1 MDMSKM
7 FVAFAAICVV
17 LGTAGMVNAQQ
28 TCQQTC
34 HQTWVEIDG
43 MCIDLGNTVDVR
55 LTEGRNNFEGK
66 GAPSNV
72 SVELVDP
79 AGARTPLN
87 KTGEDDLYWHSGFDA
102 DQIGLYAILGLHV
115 DERLWKVYSGPGS
128 RPDRP
133 DSLYMYFSDDVWSDV
148 DKTNWADD
156 WHVVRHYKPYKY
168 SKAFVSTNCN
178 FYGTDRAFEQPLEII
193 PLDDVTAIGTGDFE
207 FQVLWN
213 GRPLPNGTI
222 AITGTKDRD
231 TKVSAICNDDGK
243 ATLPLNISCDWVITA
258 GAANDSAYWDG
269 ECDDTLPHGAN
280 YTGPGG
286 FVGNSHSAA
295 LTLLEIREG
304 DTVTMRAEI
313 RPGVRFSVTPAYLD
327 FGELDPGG
335 ISNPETV
342 VIQNMGSKD
351 LKATVEVTDT
361 NGLYTEGLY
370 INSSLWSEFETVVP
384 KDDYASP
391 NAELRVP
398 GDFTGSG
405 EMEGTIIFWA
415 EAI

>member
-1 MDMSKM
+1 MKMGKM
-7 FVAFAAICVV
+7 FAAFAAICVV
-17 LGTAGMVNAQQ
+17 LGTAGMVSA
-28 TCQQTC
+28 
-34 HQTWVEIDG
+34 HQTWMDIDA
-43 MCIDLGNTVDVR
+43 MCIDLGDTVDVR
-55 LTEGRNNFEGK
+55 LTEGHSFIPE
-66 GAPSNV
+66 GAPPFEV
-72 SVELVDP
+72 SAELVDP
-79 AGARTPLN
+79 AGAITPLN
-87 KTGEDDLYWHSGFDA
+87 KTGEDEFYWHSGFDA
-102 DQIGLYAILGLHV
+102 DQVGLYAILGLHV
-115 DERLWKVYSGPGS
+115 DERWWKVYTGPGS
-128 RPDRP
+128 IPDRP
-133 DSLYMYFSDDVWSDV
+133 DYLYTYFPGEVNWSEI

-193 PLDDVTAIGTGDFE
+193 PLDDITTVGTGDFE

-213 GRPLPNGTI
+213 GMPLPNGTI
-222 AITGTKDRD
+222 KITGIKDRE
-231 TKVSAICNDDGK
+231 TKVSAICDDEGK
-243 ATLPLNISCDWVITA
+243 ATLPLNISCDWLISA
-258 GAANDSAYWDG
+258 NAADDSAYWDG
-269 ECDDTLPHGAN
+269 EYDDTLPHGEN

-286 FVGNSHSAA
+286 FVGNDHRAT

-313 RPGVRFSVTPAYLD
+313 RPGIRFSVTPAYLD
-327 FGELDPGG
+327 FGELDPGDV
-335 ISNPETV
+335 SDPETV

-370 INSSLWSEFETVVP
+370 MDSSLWNEFEMVVM
-384 KDDYASP
+384 KDNHASP

>member
-1 MDMSKM
+1 MEMSKM
-7 FVAFAAICVV
+7 FAAFAAICVV
-17 LGTAGMVNAQQ
+17 LGTAGMVSA
-28 TCQQTC
+28 
-34 HQTWVEIDG
+34 HQTWVEIDA
-43 MCIDLGNTVDVR
+43 MCIDLGDTVDVR
-55 LTEGRNNFEGK
+55 LTEGHNFAGE
-66 GAPSNV
+66 GAPPFDISA
-72 SVELVDP
+72 ELVDP
-79 AGARTPLN
+79 AGVVTPLN
-87 KTGEDDLYWHSGFDA
+87 KTGEDELYWHSGFDA
-102 DQIGLYAILGLHV
+102 DQVGLYTIMGLHV
-115 DERLWKVYSGPGS
+115 DERWWKVYTGPGS

-133 DSLYMYFSDDVWSDV
+133 DSLYTYFPDDVDWSEI

-156 WHVVRHYKPYKY
+156 WHVVRHYKPHKY
-168 SKAFVSTNCN
+168 SKAFASTNCN
-178 FYGTDRAFEQPLEII
+178 FYGTDSAFGQPLEII
-193 PLDDVTAIGTGDFE
+193 PLDDVATIGTGDFE

-222 AITGTKDRD
+222 KITGAKDKE
-231 TKVSAICNDDGK
+231 TKVSAICDDDGK
-243 ATLPLNISCDWVITA
+243 ATLPLNISCNWLITA
-258 GAANDSAYWDG
+258 GAADDSAYWDG

-286 FVGNSHSAA
+286 FVGNAHLSA
-295 LTLLEIREG
+295 LTLLQIREG

-313 RPGVRFSVTPAYLD
+313 RPGIRFSVTPAYLD
-327 FGELDPGG
+327 FGELDPSD
-335 ISNPETV
+335 ISDPETV

-370 INSSLWSEFETVVP
+370 INSSLWSEFETVVL
-384 KDDYASP
+384 KDNLASP

-405 EMEGTIIFWA
+405 EMAGTIIFWA

>member
-1 MDMSKM
+1 MRNSNL

-17 LGTAGMVNAQQ
+17 FGTAGVVSA
-28 TCQQTC
+28 
-34 HQTWVEIDG
+34 HQTWMEIDA
-43 MCIDLGNTVDVR
+43 MCIDLGDMVDVR
-55 LTEGRNNFEGK
+55 LTEGHNFASE
-66 GAPSNV
+66 GAPPFDISA
-72 SVELVDP
+72 ELVDP
-79 AGARTPLN
+79 EGAMTHLD
-87 KTGEDDLYWHSGFDA
+87 KTGEDELYWHSGFDA
-102 DQIGLYAILGLHV
+102 DQVGLYTILGLHV
-115 DERLWKVYSGPGS
+115 DESWWKIYTGPGS

-133 DSLYMYFSDDVWSDV
+133 DYLYTWFPDDINWSEI

-178 FYGTDRAFEQPLEII
+178 FYGADRTFGQPLEII
-193 PLDDVTAIGTGDFE
+193 PLDDVTTVGTGDFE

-222 AITGTKDRD
+222 AITGTNGADA
-231 TKVSAICNDDGK
+231 KVSELCDDDGK
-243 ATLPLNISCDWVITA
+243 ATLPLDISCDWLVTA
-258 GAANDSAYWDG
+258 GAASDSAYWDG
-269 ECDDTLPHGAN
+269 GCDDTLPRGAN

-295 LTLLEIREG
+295 LTLLDIREG

-313 RPGVRFSVTPAYLD
+313 RPGIRFSVTPTSLD
-327 FGELDPGG
+327 FGELDPGD
-335 ISNPETV
+335 ISDPKTV

-398 GDFTGSG
+398 EYFTGSG

>member
-1 MDMSKM
+1 MKMGKM
-7 FVAFAAICVV
+7 FAAFAAICVV
-17 LGTAGMVNAQQ
+17 LGTAGMVSA
-28 TCQQTC
+28 
-34 HQTWVEIDG
+34 HQTWMEIDA
-43 MCIDLGNTVDVR
+43 MCIDLGDTVDVR
-55 LTEGRNNFEGK
+55 LTEGHNFASE
-66 GAPSNV
+66 GAPPFDV
-72 SVELVDP
+72 SAELVDP
-79 AGARTPLN
+79 AGVITSLN
-87 KTGEDDLYWHSGFDA
+87 KTGEDELYWHSDFDA
-102 DQIGLYAILGLHV
+102 DQVGLYTILGLHV
-115 DERLWKVYSGPGS
+115 DESWWKVYTGPGS

-133 DSLYMYFSDDVWSDV
+133 DYLYTYFPDEINWSEI

-178 FYGTDRAFEQPLEII
+178 FYGTDSAFGQPLEII
-193 PLDDVTAIGTGDFE
+193 PLDDVTTVGTGDFE

-222 AITGTKDRD
+222 KITGTKDRE
-231 TKVSAICNDDGK
+231 TKVSAVCDDDGK
-243 ATLPLNISCDWVITA
+243 ATLPLNISCNWLITA

-269 ECDDTLPHGAN
+269 ECDDTLPHGEN

-286 FVGNSHSAA
+286 FVGNAHSAA

-304 DTVTMRAEI
+304 NTVTMRAEI
-313 RPGVRFSVTPAYLD
+313 RPGIRFSVTPAYLD
-327 FGELDPGG
+327 FGELDPGD
-335 ISNPETV
+335 ISEPKTV
-342 VIQNMGSKD
+342 VIQNIGSKD

-370 INSSLWSEFETVVP
+370 INSSLWSEFEAAVL
-384 KDDYASP
+384 KDNYASP

-405 EMEGTIIFWA
+405 EMKGAIIFWA

>member
-1 MDMSKM
+1 MEKSRM
-7 FVAFAAICVV
+7 FAAFAAICVV
-17 LGTAGMVNAQQ
+17 LGTAGMVNA
-28 TCQQTC
+28 
-34 HQTWVEIDG
+34 HQTWVEIDA
-43 MCIDLGNTVDVR
+43 MCIDLGDTVDVR
-55 LTEGRNNFEGK
+55 LTEGHNFAGE
-66 GAPSNV
+66 GAPPFDV
-72 SVELVDP
+72 SAELVDP
-79 AGARTPLN
+79 AGVVTPLN
-87 KTGEDDLYWHSGFDA
+87 KTGEDELYWHSGFDA
-102 DQIGLYAILGLHV
+102 DQVGLYTIMGLHV
-115 DERLWKVYSGPGS
+115 DERWWKVYTGPGS

-133 DSLYMYFSDDVWSDV
+133 DSLYTYFPDDVNWSEI

-156 WHVVRHYKPYKY
+156 WHVVRHYKPHKY

-178 FYGTDRAFEQPLEII
+178 FYGTDSAFGQPLEII
-193 PLDDVTAIGTGDFE
+193 PLDDVATIGTGDFE

-222 AITGTKDRD
+222 KMTGIKDRD
-231 TKVSAICNDDGK
+231 TKVSAICDDEGK
-243 ATLPLNISCDWVITA
+243 ATLPLNISCNWLITA
-258 GAANDSAYWDG
+258 NAADDSAYWDG

-280 YTGPGG
+280 YTGPGA
-286 FVGNSHSAA
+286 FVGNDHRAS
-295 LTLLEIREG
+295 LTLMELREG
-304 DTVTMRAEI
+304 DTVTMRAAI
-313 RPGVRFSVTPAYLD
+313 RPGIRFSVTPAYLD
-327 FGELDPGG
+327 FGELDPGD
-335 ISNPETV
+335 ISDPKTV

-370 INSSLWSEFETVVP
+370 INSSLWSEFETVVL
-384 KDDYASP
+384 KDNLASP

>member
-1 MDMSKM
+1 M
-7 FVAFAAICVV
+7 
-17 LGTAGMVNAQQ
+17 
-28 TCQQTC
+28 
-34 HQTWVEIDG
+34 
-43 MCIDLGNTVDVR
+43 
-55 LTEGRNNFEGK
+55 
-66 GAPSNV
+66 
-72 SVELVDP
+72 
-79 AGARTPLN
+79 
-87 KTGEDDLYWHSGFDA
+87 
-102 DQIGLYAILGLHV
+102 GLHV
-115 DERLWKVYSGPGS
+115 DESWWKVYTGPGS

-133 DSLYMYFSDDVWSDV
+133 DSLYTYFPDDINWSEI

-178 FYGTDRAFEQPLEII
+178 FYGTDCAFEQPLEII

-231 TKVSAICNDDGK
+231 TKVSAICDDDGK

-258 GAANDSAYWDG
+258 GAASDSAYWDG
-269 ECDDTLPHGAN
+269 ECDDTLPHGEN

-286 FVGNSHSAA
+286 FVGNAHSAA

-313 RPGVRFSVTPAYLD
+313 RPGIRFSVTPAYLD
-327 FGELDPGG
+327 FGELDPGD
-335 ISNPETV
+335 ISDPETV

-370 INSSLWSEFETVVP
+370 INSSLWSEFETAVM
-384 KDDYASP
+384 KDNYASLD
-391 NAELRVP
+391 AELHVP
-398 GDFTGSG
+398 EDFTGSG